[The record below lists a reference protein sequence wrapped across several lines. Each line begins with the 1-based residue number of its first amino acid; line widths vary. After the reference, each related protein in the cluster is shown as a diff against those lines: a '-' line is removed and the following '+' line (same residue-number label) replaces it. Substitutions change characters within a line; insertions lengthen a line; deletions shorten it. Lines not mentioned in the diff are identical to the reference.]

1 MYKLLSCLIFFVI
14 VDNNLL
20 AMPID
25 YYEDLLYVNNV
36 QPNADT
42 PLYIKN
48 KAMPYFAM
56 RLIDSSMTY
65 RSRFPKKMPVLLVY
79 FNPDCDH
86 CKDEAKQLMEH
97 KDDFKKLYI
106 VFISTAAL
114 PSIKEFA
121 ETYNIQGKNIIIGR
135 DEAYKLPPFY
145 SIRFSP
151 FVVLYNK
158 DKNIENVY
166 EGGISWQKLKQ
177 VLANLL

>member
-1 MYKLLSCLIFFVI
+1 MYKPLSCLVFFVI
-14 VDNNLL
+14 VTSKLL
-20 AMPID
+20 AMPIAYCGD
-25 YYEDLLYVNNV
+25 VLRFNNV

-97 KDDFKKLYI
+97 KDDFKKLYM
-106 VFISTAAL
+106 VFISTASL
-114 PSIKEFA
+114 PSIKTFA
-121 ETYNIQGKNIIIGR
+121 DTFDIQGKNIIIGR

-145 SIRFSP
+145 SIRFAP

-158 DKNIENVY
+158 EKNIENVY
-166 EGGISWQKLKQ
+166 EGGISWQKLKE
-177 VLANLL
+177 VLAKL